1 MPVRICQVGFTA
13 PTGVTHSVRVEA
25 SSLYEA
31 AGLGLARLKADGW
44 IEGLGPGT
52 QLEIEVRSPSSRH
65 TLSVNQ
71 LHRWINSTNA
81 SPAETLKKSKIRKML
96 GA

>member
-1 MPVRICQVGFTA
+1 VGFTA

-52 QLEIEVRSPSSRH
+52 RLQIEVRSPSSH
-65 TLSVNQ
+65 HALSVNQ
-71 LHRWINSTNA
+71 LHRWINSTNE
-81 SPAETLKKSKIRKML
+81 SPAETLKKSKIKKLL
-96 GA
+96 GV